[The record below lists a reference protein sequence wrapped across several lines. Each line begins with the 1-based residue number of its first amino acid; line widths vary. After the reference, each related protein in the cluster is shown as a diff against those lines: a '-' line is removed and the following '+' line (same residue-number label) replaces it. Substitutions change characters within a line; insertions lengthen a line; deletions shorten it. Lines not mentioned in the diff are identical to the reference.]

1 MKPSAFSASIPVLA
15 LLAITGCSGGSGL
28 PSDEIT
34 GGGTGGGDPTD
45 PVIPPSDLNIAS
57 SADSAA
63 YYNNVL
69 TDFSA
74 VRTAAAA
81 PDPTVFA
88 TMPPLGTVTY
98 NGYMNLIMGDATV
111 SANVIGAATLEASFG
126 TGAITGAATDFMGVT
141 TDENDNT
148 HVAHYEG
155 TVTITDGD
163 IFAGTDG
170 TTDLDIDILGQLDNG
185 LHVFGVDGNLVGG
198 FNGPNAET
206 LTGLGSNTG
215 IHGNIT
221 TTIDGAA
228 GTIGIATISAMTP

>member
-1 MKPSAFSASIPVLA
+1 MA
-15 LLAITGCSGGSGL
+15 LLWVAACSGGSGGG
-28 PSDEIT
+28 SDENS
-34 GGGTGGGDPTD
+34 GGGTGGGGPTD

-57 SADSAA
+57 AAESAA
-63 YYNNVL
+63 YYNDLL

-88 TMPPLGTVTY
+88 TMPPLGTVIY
-98 NGYMNLIMGDATV
+98 NGYMNLIMGNAVV
-111 SANVIGAATLEASFG
+111 SANVIGDTTLEASFG
-126 TGAITGAATDFMGVT
+126 TESITGSATGFMGVT

-155 TVTITDGD
+155 TVNIVDGD
-163 IFAGTDG
+163 IFAGIDG
-170 TTDLDIDILGQLDNG
+170 TTDLDIQILGELDNG
-185 LHVFGVDGNLVGG
+185 LNVFGVDGNLVGG

-215 IHGNIT
+215 IHGSIT
-221 TTIDGAA
+221 TTIDGGA
-228 GTIGIATISAMTP
+228 GTVGIATVSAVTP